1 MNQVRER
8 TQPFGSSFVHRLYG
22 YKAIGPILCFSIF
35 KPLRL
40 YIFFHNFKHLEQFY
54 QHMSI
59 TNTNNKPQ
67 KKKKYQIHL
76 LPIPIIPRVTTK
88 PKETKIS

>member
-35 KPLRL
+35 KLL
-40 YIFFHNFKHLEQFY
+40 FIILNIWSNF
-54 QHMSI
+54 I
-59 TNTNNKPQ
+59 NTCLSQTLTINP
-67 KKKKYQIHL
+67 KKKNQIHS

>member
-40 YIFFHNFKHLEQFY
+40 YIFFIILNIWSNF
-54 QHMSI
+54 I
-59 TNTNNKPQ
+59 NTCLSQTLTINP
-67 KKKKYQIHL
+67 KKKKNQIHS